1 MINKSK
7 NQVNSIILLCG
18 KPASGKTTLRNKI
31 LDRYT
36 NIYSLSCDEEM
47 LEKFGE
53 IPDEKEFNEKLNLTK
68 NMLYT
73 KATKMLKSNN
83 VILDFGFWYKAER
96 DHVRHLFK
104 EYNIVL
110 IYLNVEHKTLIKN
123 VQKRNAHLSKNEY
136 YMDEATLNILANK
149 FEPLDKSENYIEY
162 TSDDTLYKYLDNIL
176 TKK

>member
-7 NQVNSIILLCG
+7 KQVNSIILLCG

-31 LDRYT
+31 IDRYT

-73 KATKMLKSNN
+73 KAIKMLKTSD

-96 DHVRHLFK
+96 EYVKDIFK

-110 IYLNVEHKTLIKN
+110 IYLNVNHKTLIKN
-123 VQKRNAHLSKNEY
+123 IQNRNENLSKNEY
-136 YMDEATLNILANK
+136 YMDEETLNILVSK
-149 FEPLDKSENYIEY
+149 FEPLDTSENYIEY
-162 TSDDTLYKYLDNIL
+162 TFDTDLYNYLDNIL

>member
-1 MINKSK
+1 MIYKSN

-36 NIYSLSCDEEM
+36 SIYSLSCDEEM
-47 LEKFGE
+47 LAKFGE